1 MELHDIMPIEVL
13 HGNYMGMGA
22 FPPMERKAC
31 IVRGMNEKAHA
42 RLTYTGYGF
51 LLLAEYRFH
60 DFMVNRQLARL
71 VGIGVLVIG
80 QSGNTE

>member
-1 MELHDIMPIEVL
+1 
-13 HGNYMGMGA
+13 MGMDA
-22 FPPMERKAC
+22 SPPMERNAC
-31 IVRGMNEKAHA
+31 IVSEMDEEAHA
-42 RLTYTGYGF
+42 RQTYTGYGF

>member
-1 MELHDIMPIEVL
+1 
-13 HGNYMGMGA
+13 MGMDA
-22 FPPMERKAC
+22 SPPMERNAC

-42 RLTYTGYGF
+42 RLAYTGYGF

-60 DFMVNRQLARL
+60 GFMVSGQPVRL
-71 VGIGVLVIG
+71 VDIGVLVIG

>member
-1 MELHDIMPIEVL
+1 
-13 HGNYMGMGA
+13 MGMGA
-22 FPPMERKAC
+22 FPPMERNGC
-31 IVRGMNEKAHA
+31 IVREMDEKAHA

>member
-42 RLTYTGYGF
+42 RRLTRAMGF
-51 LLLAEYRFH
+51 F
-60 DFMVNRQLARL
+60 F
-71 VGIGVLVIG
+71 
-80 QSGNTE
+80 

>member
-1 MELHDIMPIEVL
+1 
-13 HGNYMGMGA
+13 MGMDA
-22 FPPMERKAC
+22 FPPMERNAC
-31 IVRGMNEKAHA
+31 IVRGIHEKAHA
-42 RLTYTGYGF
+42 RLTYTGYWF
-51 LLLAEYRFH
+51 RLLAEYRFH

>member
-1 MELHDIMPIEVL
+1 
-13 HGNYMGMGA
+13 MGMDA
-22 FPPMERKAC
+22 FPPMERNAC

-51 LLLAEYRFH
+51 LPLVEYRFH
-60 DFMVNRQLARL
+60 NFMVNRQLARL

>member
-1 MELHDIMPIEVL
+1 
-13 HGNYMGMGA
+13 MGMDA
-22 FPPMERKAC
+22 SPPMERNAC

-42 RLTYTGYGF
+42 RQTYMGYGF
-51 LLLAEYRFH
+51 LLLAEYRFY
-60 DFMVNRQLARL
+60 DFMVRGQLARL

>member
-1 MELHDIMPIEVL
+1 
-13 HGNYMGMGA
+13 MGMDA
-22 FPPMERKAC
+22 FPPMERNAC
-31 IVRGMNEKAHA
+31 IVSEMDEEAHA
-42 RLTYTGYGF
+42 RQTYMGYGF

>member
-1 MELHDIMPIEVL
+1 MQLHGIMPIWVP
-13 HGNYMGMGA
+13 HGNYLGMGA
-22 FPPMERKAC
+22 FPPMERNAC
-31 IVRGMNEKAHA
+31 IVSEMDEEAHA

-60 DFMVNRQLARL
+60 GFMVSGQLARL

-80 QSGNTE
+80 QPRNTE

>member
-1 MELHDIMPIEVL
+1 
-13 HGNYMGMGA
+13 MGMDA
-22 FPPMERKAC
+22 FLPMERNGC
-31 IVRGMNEKAHA
+31 IVREMDEEAHA
-42 RLTYTGYGF
+42 RQTYMGYGF

>member
-1 MELHDIMPIEVL
+1 
-13 HGNYMGMGA
+13 MGMDA
-22 FPPMERKAC
+22 FPPMERNAC
-31 IVRGMNEKAHA
+31 IVRGMHEKAHA

-60 DFMVNRQLARL
+60 DFMVRGQLARL

-80 QSGNTE
+80 

>member
-1 MELHDIMPIEVL
+1 
-13 HGNYMGMGA
+13 MGMDA
-22 FPPMERKAC
+22 FPPMERNAC
-31 IVRGMNEKAHA
+31 IVRGMHEKAHA

-60 DFMVNRQLARL
+60 GFMVSRQLARL

-80 QSGNTE
+80 QPGNTE

>member
-1 MELHDIMPIEVL
+1 MAMD
-13 HGNYMGMGA
+13 A
-22 FPPMERKAC
+22 FPPKERNAC
-31 IVRGMNEKAHA
+31 IVRRMHEKAHA

-71 VGIGVLVIG
+71 VGIGVLVIS

>member
-1 MELHDIMPIEVL
+1 
-13 HGNYMGMGA
+13 MGMGA
-22 FPPMERKAC
+22 FPPMERNAC

-51 LLLAEYRFH
+51 LPLVEYRFH
-60 DFMVNRQLARL
+60 NFMVNGQLARL

>member
-1 MELHDIMPIEVL
+1 MD
-13 HGNYMGMGA
+13 A
-22 FPPMERKAC
+22 FLPMERNGC
-31 IVRGMNEKAHA
+31 IVREMDEEAHA
-42 RLTYTGYGF
+42 RQTYMGYGF

>member
-1 MELHDIMPIEVL
+1 
-13 HGNYMGMGA
+13 MGMDA
-22 FPPMERKAC
+22 SPPMERNAC

-42 RLTYTGYGF
+42 RQTYMGYGF

>member
-1 MELHDIMPIEVL
+1 
-13 HGNYMGMGA
+13 MGMDA
-22 FPPMERKAC
+22 FPPMERNTC

>member
-1 MELHDIMPIEVL
+1 
-13 HGNYMGMGA
+13 MGMDA
-22 FPPMERKAC
+22 FPPMERNAC
-31 IVRGMNEKAHA
+31 IVRGMHEKAHA

-51 LLLAEYRFH
+51 LLLAEYRFY
-60 DFMVNRQLARL
+60 DFMVRGQLARL

>member
-1 MELHDIMPIEVL
+1 
-13 HGNYMGMGA
+13 MGMGA

-51 LLLAEYRFH
+51 LPLVEYRFH
-60 DFMVNRQLARL
+60 NFMVCGQLARL

>member
-1 MELHDIMPIEVL
+1 MCILPKWDW
-13 HGNYMGMGA
+13 Y
-22 FPPMERKAC
+22 AC

-80 QSGNTE
+80 QSGNTK

>member
-1 MELHDIMPIEVL
+1 
-13 HGNYMGMGA
+13 MGMDA
-22 FPPMERKAC
+22 FPPMERNAC

-42 RLTYTGYGF
+42 RLIYTGYGF

-71 VGIGVLVIG
+71 VGIGILVIG

>member
-1 MELHDIMPIEVL
+1 
-13 HGNYMGMGA
+13 MGMDA
-22 FPPMERKAC
+22 FPPMERNAC

>member
-1 MELHDIMPIEVL
+1 
-13 HGNYMGMGA
+13 MGMDA
-22 FPPMERKAC
+22 FSPMERKAC

-42 RLTYTGYGF
+42 RLTYVGYGF

-60 DFMVNRQLARL
+60 GFMVSGQLARL
-71 VGIGVLVIG
+71 VGIGVLAIG